1 MKRNL
6 YVVVALLVLI
16 FLSVS
21 CENNIMTET
30 GSLEIKIDNTVR
42 GLEPNISLKTDT
54 YRITVTAPNGE
65 SGEYSLSPNAEFG
78 TLKGLMVGTWNIK
91 VEALNLNGDVIGEGT
106 EKVNIEKD
114 KINSVSVIV
123 KEVSGE
129 GTLTVTIAGNNPNNS
144 TYSLSIKK
152 NNSGTL
158 EEVTKVDFTNVNG
171 VLKAEVSLDNGFYSF
186 QIESSSSKE
195 TVPAPEAVR
204 IVKGDS
210 ISVEYEIQTSEMGD
224 GKLTIVDAIVPTP
237 SLKLKLSSSLLKEG
251 DSLTVT
257 AEGMVGTFEW
267 FLDKKKIEGAVTN
280 TVTIDSLSVQGE
292 YEITC
297 IVHDSASIIWSES
310 KSFEVHSKDY
320 RPQSVTLKGSVEFY
334 LASDVLV
341 PRGLYYVNLYDGGSR
356 ARNIRHYINYY
367 EDEATFTCS
376 LDEEFTNEGYYY
388 YFETEYLESENKT
401 LVLIVIDKELE
412 SYGYLNITNETNYDL
427 TPYNK
432 YVGKFICRNG
442 YIPILPYNK
451 GRTIKLEVG
460 TYEPNNYGYTGDNVG
475 FVWPKMSKDYIS
487 IKEGETTELK
497 AYSTYGTITFENSNF
512 KEGETYWVYLMNG
525 ANYNRTRFRAEQGKL
540 KVNIDS
546 SRYSYDKILIVNVN
560 NPDCYYETTEV
571 VSNGNSIT
579 VPVENTAMNYVDS
592 GVNIPAGRVVVDADP
607 RVLIGRDTSFVFWNI
622 KNGDNT
628 LVDNNLDSN
637 WSDDFYLNSSGRLY
651 YKDISSSNYDISVT
665 TEEKSDSNGNYTLV
679 KFTLDKDFEH
689 TGTLVVN
696 YDIPENVELSTN
708 NRSSVGVYKNSEK
721 ERAYIPVKSNESITL
736 KLEAGS
742 YSQDGWWSCIYDTS
756 GREYYPTFTPENF
769 VIREGETTTITV
781 TLEEY
786 FD

>member
-91 VEALNLNGDVIGEGT
+91 VDALNLNGYVIGEGT

-114 KINSVSVIV
+114 KINSVFVTV

-376 LDEEFTNEGYYY
+376 
-388 YFETEYLESENKT
+388 
-401 LVLIVIDKELE
+401 
-412 SYGYLNITNETNYDL
+412 
-427 TPYNK
+427 
-432 YVGKFICRNG
+432 
-442 YIPILPYNK
+442 
-451 GRTIKLEVG
+451 
-460 TYEPNNYGYTGDNVG
+460 
-475 FVWPKMSKDYIS
+475 
-487 IKEGETTELK
+487 
-497 AYSTYGTITFENSNF
+497 
-512 KEGETYWVYLMNG
+512 
-525 ANYNRTRFRAEQGKL
+525 
-540 KVNIDS
+540 
-546 SRYSYDKILIVNVN
+546 
-560 NPDCYYETTEV
+560 
-571 VSNGNSIT
+571 
-579 VPVENTAMNYVDS
+579 
-592 GVNIPAGRVVVDADP
+592 
-607 RVLIGRDTSFVFWNI
+607 
-622 KNGDNT
+622 
-628 LVDNNLDSN
+628 
-637 WSDDFYLNSSGRLY
+637 
-651 YKDISSSNYDISVT
+651 
-665 TEEKSDSNGNYTLV
+665 
-679 KFTLDKDFEH
+679 
-689 TGTLVVN
+689 
-696 YDIPENVELSTN
+696 
-708 NRSSVGVYKNSEK
+708 
-721 ERAYIPVKSNESITL
+721 
-736 KLEAGS
+736 
-742 YSQDGWWSCIYDTS
+742 
-756 GREYYPTFTPENF
+756 
-769 VIREGETTTITV
+769 
-781 TLEEY
+781 
-786 FD
+786 

>member
-114 KINSVSVIV
+114 KINSVSVTV

-432 YVGKFICRNG
+432 YVGKFICRDG

-512 KEGETYWVYLMNG
+512 KEDETYWVYLMNG
-525 ANYNRTRFRAEQGKL
+525 ANYNRARFRAEQGKL

-546 SRYSYDKILIVNVN
+546 SSYSYDKILIVNVN

-665 TEEKSDSNGNYTLV
+665 TEEKSDSNGSYTLV

-696 YDIPENVELSTN
+696 YDIPENIELSTN
-708 NRSSVGVYKNSEK
+708 NRSSVGVYKNSGK

-742 YSQDGWWSCIYDTS
+742 YSQDGWWSRIYDTS
-756 GREYYPTFTPENF
+756 GKEYYPTFTPENF

>member
-114 KINSVSVIV
+114 KINSVSVTV

-487 IKEGETTELK
+487 IKEGETTEIT
-497 AYSTYGTITFENSNF
+497 AYTTYGTIIFENPDF
-512 KEGETYWVYLMNG
+512 IDGESYYVYLMNG
-525 ANYNRTRFRAEQGKL
+525 NNPNYTWFRAKQGKL
-540 KVNIDS
+540 VVDIDS
-546 SRYSYDKILIVNVN
+546 SDCYYDKILIVKQNS
-560 NPDCYYETTEV
+560 PETYYETIEK
-571 VSNGNSIT
+571 VSNGEQIT
-579 VPVENTAMNYVDS
+579 VSVVGNTINYIDT
-592 GVNIPAGRVVVDADP
+592 GIDIPSGRVVIDTASKA
-607 RVLIGRDTSFVFWNI
+607 LISEDVSLILWNMKNRGRID
-622 KNGDNT
+622 KNGY
-628 LVDNNLDSN
+628 LDCN
-637 WSDDFYLNSSGRLY
+637 WGDDFYLNQEGRLHY
-651 YKDISSSNYDISVT
+651 CNLSSSDYIINVT
-665 TEEKSDSNGNYTLV
+665 TESKTDSNGSYTLV

-696 YDIPENVELSTN
+696 YDIPENIELSTN

-742 YSQDGWWSCIYDTS
+742 YSQNGWWSRIYDTS
-756 GREYYPTFTPENF
+756 GKEYYPTFTPENF

>member
-114 KINSVSVIV
+114 KINSVSVTV

-129 GTLTVTIAGNNPNNS
+129 GILTVIITGDNPNNS

-341 PRGLYYVNLYDGGSR
+341 PEGLYYFDLYDGVSR
-356 ARNIRHYINYY
+356 TRSIRHYTDYY
-367 EDEATFTCS
+367 EKETTFTCS

-388 YFETEYLESENKT
+388 YFETEYLENEDKT

-412 SYGYLNITNETNYDL
+412 SYGYLNLTNEVNYDF

-432 YVGKFICRNG
+432 YVGKYICRDG

-451 GRTIKLEVG
+451 GRKIKLEVG
-460 TYEPNNYGYTGDNVG
+460 SYQPNNYGYTGDNVG
-475 FVWPKMSKDYIS
+475 FVRPKMSKDYIS
-487 IKEGETTELK
+487 IKEGDTTELK

-525 ANYNRTRFRAEQGKL
+525 TYYNRTTFRTEQDKL

-546 SRYSYDKILIVNVN
+546 SNYSYDKILIVNVN
-560 NPDCYYETTEV
+560 NPDCYYETTEIV
-571 VSNGNSIT
+571 ANGNSIT
-579 VPVENTAMNYVDS
+579 VPVESKAMDYIDS
-592 GVNIPAGRVVVDADP
+592 GVDIPAGRVVVDADP
-607 RVLIGRDTSFVFWNI
+607 RVLIGRDSYLIFWNI

-628 LVDNNLDSN
+628 LVDNNLDFN

-651 YKDISSSNYDISVT
+651 YKDISSSNYSISIT
-665 TEEKSDSNGNYTLV
+665 TEEKTDSNGSYTLV

-696 YDIPENVELSTN
+696 YDIPENVELSTR
-708 NRSSVGVYKNSEK
+708 NRSSVGVYKNSGK

-736 KLEAGS
+736 KLEAGN
-742 YSQDGWWSCIYDTS
+742 YYKNGWWNCVTDAS
-756 GREYYPTFTPENF
+756 GKEYYPTFTPENF
-769 VIREGETTTITV
+769 EIKEGETTTITV